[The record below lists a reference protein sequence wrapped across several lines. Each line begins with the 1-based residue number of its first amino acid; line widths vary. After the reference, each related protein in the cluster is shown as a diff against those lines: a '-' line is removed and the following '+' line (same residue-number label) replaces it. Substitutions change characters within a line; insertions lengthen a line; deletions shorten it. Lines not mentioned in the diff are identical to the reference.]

1 MAPPP
6 LSTAAGSHTITHV
19 WGKKNKK
26 TGLTGREGDYSWV
39 ATIVTRPEPRAGG
52 RTPTHQPAANSDMQH
67 ATSPHRAAQVNEC
80 RCIQGVVSNGPGER
94 WGLMSVSV
102 LPNIIDFETQGVK
115 NNQMWYIFLNIYK
128 WSDSRVGSFLIQST
142 VTDQLE
148 FISQVKSGIFLVK
161 KQTINLLRL
170 KPAGERLTRQRQI
183 WSGTDCPSFDL

>member
-1 MAPPP
+1 MF
-6 LSTAAGSHTITHV
+6 GV
-19 WGKKNKK
+19 KKNKK

-148 FISQVKSGIFLVK
+148 FISQVKSGIFFSEKANYKSFTAQACRGAFDTTKADLERNRLSIIWFIGTVCDPHVK
-161 KQTINLLRL
+161 RGLL
-170 KPAGERLTRQRQI
+170 
-183 WSGTDCPSFDL
+183 